1 MNIFP
6 AMQAHMGRWT
16 YYMVRMSMRE
26 VAQGVKFCHDVYED
40 PTLSRAVQRELNT
53 SRAVNEIGRYLSRQQ
68 DHFFSSIVVAAIKG
82 NPKWYPV
89 TMEDDDR
96 FELFKDDD
104 RLSDTFGVLRFD
116 GTQDY
121 YALDGQHR
129 LFAIQALLDP
139 NEDIHAN
146 CPEGFKD
153 EEISVIVVVAE
164 EAETEEDFLIRYRRL
179 FGNLNR
185 YAKPMSKFNSI
196 VMDEDDAVAIVTRQ
210 LVTEHEFFKAPGRE
224 AESERIRMRAGK
236 NVPASTNYVTTL
248 EGLYAM
254 NISLLSSSTR
264 ANAGWSDQGESL
276 ASFIN
281 FRPSDETIDGLYTEL
296 KMYWDA
302 LIEELPL
309 LNRAPVDMRQAS
321 APRVSELEDPEDPQD
336 CALFRPICQ
345 ELMCDLARALLNF
358 RTGDPDNP
366 TRQSVRTALQGM
378 GELVWDGHSAPWRH
392 LVFIPVNEEATSWKI
407 ASEERKVRLVVAQ
420 RILRWQ
426 LALDELAD
434 DEIEVLKSDWALM
447 LLGIRNDTD
456 VEALW
461 TEIED
466 GCIR

>member
-16 YYMVRMSMRE
+16 YYVVRMSMRE
-26 VAQGVKFCHDVYED
+26 LAQGVKFGHDVYED
-40 PTLSRAVQRELNT
+40 PTLSRAVQRELNK
-53 SRAVNEIGRYLSRQQ
+53 SRAVGEIARYLYRQQ
-68 DHFFSSIVVAAIKG
+68 DRFFSSIVVAAIKG

-89 TMEDDDR
+89 TMEADER

-196 VMDEDDAVAIVTRQ
+196 VMDEDDAIAIITRQ
-210 LVTEHEFFKAPGRE
+210 LVTEHEFFQAPGRE
-224 AESERIRMRAGK
+224 AESERIRMAPGK

-248 EGLYAM
+248 ECLYAM
-254 NISLLSSSTR
+254 NTSLLSSSTR
-264 ANAGWSDQGESL
+264 ANAGWSGDGESL
-276 ASFIN
+276 TSFIQ
-281 FRPSDETIDGLYTEL
+281 FRPDEETIDGLYTEL

-309 LNRAPVDMRQAS
+309 LNSAPVNMRQAS

-336 CALFRPICQ
+336 CALFRPVCQ

-358 RTGDPDNP
+358 RPRDPDNP
-366 TRQSVRTALQGM
+366 TRQSVRTALKGM

-392 LVFIPVNEEATSWKI
+392 LVFIPTNEEATSWRI
-407 ASEERKVRLVVAQ
+407 ASEDRRPRLVLAQ

-434 DEIEVLKSDWALM
+434 DEIEVLKEDWRLM
-447 LLGIRNDTD
+447 LLGSLSKSD

-461 TEIED
+461 AEIED